1 MCLFDICYV
10 FCLFSGARIN
20 NEESKTTVA
29 MLLCIKGLWNN
40 RGNGKYMQV
49 QADVLVTVFSRF

>member
-10 FCLFSGARIN
+10 FCLFSRAQIN

-29 MLLCIKGLWNN
+29 MLLCIKGLWSN
-40 RGNGKYMQV
+40 RSNGKCMQI
-49 QADVLVTVFSRF
+49 QADVLVTRFSHV

>member
-1 MCLFDICYV
+1 MRRAKQLLQCYCV
-10 FCLFSGARIN
+10 LKDS
-20 NEESKTTVA
+20 
-29 MLLCIKGLWNN
+29 WNN